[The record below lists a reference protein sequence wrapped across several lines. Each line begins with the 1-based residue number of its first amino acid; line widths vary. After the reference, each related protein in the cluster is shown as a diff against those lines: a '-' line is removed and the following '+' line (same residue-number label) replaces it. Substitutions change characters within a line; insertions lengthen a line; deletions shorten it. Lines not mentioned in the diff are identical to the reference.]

1 MLGKKETTIYG
12 LEKAEQK
19 AYVAW
24 LNQPEGKYH
33 QRVLAAMATISD
45 RNALKAQ
52 QQGEDYE
59 VFKAKREQFIGQG
72 IILRRVADMKRTL
85 DEA

>member
-12 LEKAEQK
+12 LEKAEQE

-33 QRVLAAMATISD
+33 QRVLSAMATIAD

-52 QQGEDYE
+52 QQGQDYE
-59 VFKAKREQFIGQG
+59 VFKAQREQYTGQG
-72 IILRRVADMKRTL
+72 IILRRVAGMKNAL